1 MENLFT
7 VLIPIA
13 AVVIIVAVAM
23 RIATHTFKC
32 KRCGKEFKIGWTRV
46 IVTEHSDNE
55 YMLTCPH
62 CTTKGRCTEQ
72 AKK

>member
-32 KRCGKEFKIGWTRV
+32 KRCSKEFKIG
-46 IVTEHSDNE
+46 
-55 YMLTCPH
+55 
-62 CTTKGRCTEQ
+62 
-72 AKK
+72 